1 MSTATL
7 AAVRCQ
13 GVPAISHSPA
23 LLVAVVALLVVPAWS
38 QSTIVVDP
46 QGGEPD
52 FSLDERW
59 LAYTRL
65 SAPRQVYVFD
75 RATATAHLVSKAPSG
90 VPGNGNSQRPSISG
104 DGRWVAFESDATNLV
119 ALQTFGVS
127 HVWVH
132 DRISSTNAL
141 VSVRS
146 NGTAGNGPSY
156 APSISADGAF
166 VAFRSQ
172 AQLLPQP
179 LNGSQWAYARDLLAG
194 VTHWMGGDTATQAQV
209 GRPAISGDGRVAYF
223 SQGLGTEFG
232 SIFGFAVSPSAVAG
246 GIWPGHAGL
255 ANQNPLRD
263 ADTTF
268 DGSLVAFIQGYPWD
282 TSNQVSLYDVATDL
296 VERVSVTIAG
306 AQAVG
311 SFGAVRVSSDGTRVA
326 FTGSS
331 QALSPSGSLFLR
343 DRSAGTTT
351 VASFDPA
358 GNHVGARDVAL
369 SATGRYVAFGVSGA
383 GTLLLRDTVVC
394 PGFTSYCTSSTTTNG
409 CSPTM
414 SSIGSPSAAAAS
426 PFMLQVDDV
435 EGQRMGLIFYGRY
448 PTAQS
453 WALGSTSYLCI
464 FYPVQRL
471 GAVSSGGTA
480 GQCNG
485 ALAVDW
491 NTWSAANPVALGQ
504 PFLAGDTFC
513 AQGWFRDPGMP
524 KGTNLS
530 NGLRFTF
537 CD

>member
-1 MSTATL
+1 MS
-7 AAVRCQ
+7 R
-13 GVPAISHSPA
+13 SPA
-23 LLVAVVALLVVPAWS
+23 LLAVVAALFVGPVWS

-65 SAPRQVYVFD
+65 STPKQVYVFD
-75 RATATAHLVSKAPSG
+75 RATATSALVSKAPNG
-90 VPGNGNSQRPSISG
+90 AAGNGNSQRPSISG
-104 DGRWVAFESDATNLV
+104 DGRWVAFESDATNLSV
-119 ALQTFGVS
+119 PQVFGQ

-132 DRISSTNAL
+132 DRVTTTNVL

-146 NGTAGNGPSY
+146 NGAAGNGPSY

-172 AQLLPQP
+172 AQLVPQP

-194 VTHWMGGDTATQAQV
+194 VTYWMGGYSSTQAQV
-209 GRPAISGDGRVAYF
+209 GRPAISGDGQVAYF
-223 SQGLGTEFG
+223 SQGLGTESG
-232 SIFGFAVSPSAVAG
+232 SIFGFAISPSAVAG
-246 GIWPGHAGL
+246 GIWPGHSGL
-255 ANQNPLRD
+255 ATSSPLRD

-268 DGSLVAFIQGYPWD
+268 NGSLVAFIQGYPSD
-282 TSNQVSLYDVATDL
+282 TSNQVWLYDVATDL
-296 VERVSVTIAG
+296 VERVNVTSAG

-311 SFGAVRVSSDGTRVA
+311 SFGSVRVSSDGTRVA

-331 QALSPSGSLFLR
+331 SALDPSGFSFPLVFVR
-343 DRSAGTTT
+343 DRVAGTT
-351 VASFDPA
+351 VIASIGPA
-358 GNHVGARDVAL
+358 GSGGAGVRPSDLAL
-369 SATGRYVAFGVSGA
+369 SSTGRYVAFGEGNSA
-383 GTLLLRDTVVC
+383 RLLLRDTLVC

-485 ALAVDW
+485 VLSVDW
-491 NTWSAANPVALGQ
+491 NSWSASNSAALGA